1 MLTVTTGKKLGFSF
15 LVVFL
20 CFMLCGSLVAFAA
33 TETTVK
39 ISSAD
44 ASAMVRLFEE
54 LSESH
59 SSRVSGNSI
68 TVDLKASSPSS
79 IGETLFSLNKGGSEL
94 IFYPETFKYATDASK
109 KEALSIFING
119 LQSSSVSAQTQ
130 NNIIDQ
136 LNASSSEVSK
146 MLIPL
151 VMDATSADLY
161 TAMKFLKPI
170 LPIVRVIFGIGAI
183 VISLFL
189 IGTTIVDL
197 CFIGLPVA
205 RERLQARQDERGGRI
220 PFVSSDAV
228 SVVRDVESSL
238 ESAGTYKNAYLLY
251 FKRRI
256 LTYIILS
263 ICILYLVVGELGGL
277 ISWILTLGEGVVN

>member
-20 CFMLCGSLVAFAA
+20 CLMLCGSLVAFAA
-33 TETTVK
+33 TETTIK

-44 ASAMVRLFEE
+44 VPSMEQLFTE

-59 SSRVSGNSI
+59 SSRVSNNSI
-68 TVDLKASSPSS
+68 TVDLKASSPSG
-79 IGETLFSLNKGGSEL
+79 IDTTLFKFSEPNL